1 MLEET
6 VILLMTMVMSRES
19 SVLMSSIP
27 LNWMTIWLVI
37 LLAVL
42 LVGGIALWGVRRTL
56 PRTTGVLTLPGLERA
71 VSVVRDRW
79 GVPSICASTLHD
91 VAFAQGYIT
100 AQDRLFQMAL
110 HRRIAQG
117 RLAETFGAGPQ
128 NQLVESDLFLHTL
141 NLYQLAMADWTNVDS
156 RSKVELQAYAQ
167 GVNAFLSGHRGKLPL
182 EFLLLGMT
190 MEPWQP
196 VDSLAY
202 GRVLALSLIGN
213 WRLSYVRAIVQE
225 KLGAELAEQLFPAYP
240 VENPSLFTATGDA
253 SPQVSQTTIPPS
265 GSIPFTKPTP
275 PPVSPFQFLKRLSQ
289 LASHTPR
296 AFLVQTLLH
305 PLCGSFGSNTWVV
318 DGTRTLSGKPLL
330 ANDPH
335 LGISQPATWYQVAL
349 RGGDLDVV
357 GFSLPGV
364 PGVIIGHNAHIAWGI
379 SYAEA
384 DVTTLYLE
392 TLDPLEHPGQYYYA
406 GEWLPFQTRQETIRM
421 RGQAK
426 PVTFTVQSTLHG
438 PLLNACVPDLKQYA
452 PISLKWT
459 ALDLSY
465 TSIGFLHLNFARDWQ
480 QFRAALHHI
489 SLNLNFTYADR
500 EGNIGY
506 GMSGLVPLRSGETGL
521 LPVDGSTGAYEWHGY
536 LPQEKMPMLFNPAT
550 HLIVTANHQIVP
562 ADYPV
567 YISRTWDPGYR
578 ARRIIELLAA
588 CPQLTIADYQ
598 RIQADVYSIPAATQT
613 PYFIAAGKAAGGDA
627 ALAANL
633 LQSWDYQLTSHSVP
647 AAVYEVIAS
656 TLLRE
661 TLEPRLG
668 KDLYNT
674 YSRIYFA
681 CWRMVLLSLQLRHPG
696 TAFFCRHD
704 DTSVSMTEL
713 YNRRDAAIAHA
724 MSSAISQLRAT
735 FGPDSTKWQWGAL
748 HRANFAHPLAQQ
760 VPLNWLFGLA
770 PLRRPGDSV
779 TVNVGGAEGFALDPP
794 RYDQITVSSM
804 RTIIDLAD
812 WDNSLWVLTTGQSG
826 QPFSPHYRD
835 QLSRWDKGEYQ
846 PMIFST
852 PTTTRKHLTLK
863 PLM

>member
-1 MLEET
+1 
-6 VILLMTMVMSRES
+6 
-19 SVLMSSIP
+19 
-27 LNWMTIWLVI
+27 
-37 LLAVL
+37 
-42 LVGGIALWGVRRTL
+42 
-56 PRTTGVLTLPGLERA
+56 
-71 VSVVRDRW
+71 
-79 GVPSICASTLHD
+79 LHD

-128 NQLVESDLFLHTL
+128 NQLVESDLFLRTL
-141 NLYQLAMADWTNVDS
+141 NLYQLAMADWANVDS
-156 RSKVELQAYAQ
+156 RSKEELQAYAE
-167 GVNAFLSGHRGKLPL
+167 GVNAFLAGRRGKLPL
-182 EFLLLGMT
+182 EFPLLGMT

-213 WRLSYVRAIVQE
+213 WRLSYVRALVQE
-225 KLGAELAEQLFPAYP
+225 KLGAELTDQLFPSYP
-240 VENPSLFTATGDA
+240 VENPSLLTATGDA
-253 SPQVSQTTIPPS
+253 SPLVSQVTIPPS
-265 GSIPFTKPTP
+265 SSTP
-275 PPVSPFQFLKRLSQ
+275 CSQTTSPSMSPFRFLKRLCQ
-289 LASHTPR
+289 LASRTLQ
-296 AFLVQTLLH
+296 ASLVQTLLD
-305 PLCGSFGSNTWVV
+305 PLGGSFGSNTWVV

-335 LGISQPATWYQVAL
+335 LGISLPATWYQIAL
-349 RGGDLDVV
+349 RGGELDVV

-406 GEWLPFQTRQETIRM
+406 GDWLPLHTRQETM
-421 RGQAK
+421 RIKRRAK
-426 PVTFTVQSTLHG
+426 PLTFTVQSTLHG
-438 PLLNACVPDLKQYA
+438 PLLNECVPDLKRFA

-459 ALDLSY
+459 ALDLGY
-465 TSIGFLHLNFARDWQ
+465 TSIGFLQLNFARDWQ
-480 QFRAALHHI
+480 QFRAALRNI
-489 SLNLNFTYADR
+489 SLNLNFTYADT

-506 GMSGLVPLRSGETGL
+506 CMSGLIPLRSGEAGL
-521 LPVDGSTGAYEWHGY
+521 LPVDGSTGAYEWRGY

-567 YISRTWDPGYR
+567 YISGTWDPGYR
-578 ARRIIELLAA
+578 ARRIIELLTA
-588 CPQLTIADYQ
+588 CPHLTIADYQ
-598 RIQADVYSIPAATQT
+598 RIQADVYSIPAAMQT
-613 PYFIAAGKAAGGDA
+613 PYFIAAGKGAGGDA

-633 LQSWDYQLTSHSVP
+633 LQSWDCHLTSDSVP

-661 TLEPRLG
+661 ILEPRLD
-668 KDLYNT
+668 KELYNT

-681 CWRMVLLSLQLRHPG
+681 CWRMVLLSQQLRHPG
-696 TAFFCRHD
+696 TAFFGRSD
-704 DTSVSMTEL
+704 DASVSMTEL
-713 YNRRDAAIAHA
+713 CHRRDTAIAHA
-724 MSSAISQLRAT
+724 MSSAIGQLRTT

-748 HRANFAHPLAQQ
+748 HQADFAHPLARQI
-760 VPLNWLFGLA
+760 PLNWLFGLT
-770 PLRRPGDSV
+770 PLQRPGDSV

-812 WDNSLWVLTTGQSG
+812 WDNSLWVITIGQSG
-826 QPFSPHYRD
+826 QPLSPHYRD
-835 QLSRWDKGEYQ
+835 QLSRWDKGEYL
-846 PMIFST
+846 PMIFSM

-863 PLM
+863 PSM